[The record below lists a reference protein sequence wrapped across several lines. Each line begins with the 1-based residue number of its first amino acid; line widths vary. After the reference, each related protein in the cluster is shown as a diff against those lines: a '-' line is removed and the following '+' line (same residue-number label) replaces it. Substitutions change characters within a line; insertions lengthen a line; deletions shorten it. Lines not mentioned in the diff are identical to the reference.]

1 MPMVAPIVASVP
13 RMPRGIW
20 LLGCVILLMDIS
32 SEMVHSLL
40 PLFMVTSLG
49 TSVLLVGLIEG
60 RAEAAYSQF
69 TRERPDGIFALD
81 NPINY
86 R

>member
-1 MPMVAPIVASVP
+1 MNTPRPAPRPALP
-13 RMPRGIW
+13 AGIW
-20 LLGCVILLMDIS
+20 MLGFVSLLMDVS
-32 SEMVHSLL
+32 SEMIHSLL